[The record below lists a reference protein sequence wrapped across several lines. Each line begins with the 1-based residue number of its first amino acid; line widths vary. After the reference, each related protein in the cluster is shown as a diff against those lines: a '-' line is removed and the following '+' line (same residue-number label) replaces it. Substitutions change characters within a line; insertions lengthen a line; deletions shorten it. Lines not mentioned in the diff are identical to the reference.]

1 LTAGILLALSF
12 PKYGHPAVAW
22 IALVPLLVAVS
33 GRLGPGMV
41 AAPARS
47 VPPLRAFLLG
57 LIAGLVYFV
66 GTVYWT
72 SSVVATYGQLAMPVA
87 AFAML
92 LLAAYLALYVAVTAL
107 ILSWLIARAG
117 ARALFLTPAAWVATE
132 FLRGYLFGGFPW
144 VPLGNS
150 QVTVLPVAQLASV
163 LGVYGLS
170 ALVAFVNGAIAYAVL
185 TTGRTRLKTV
195 AAVVVLLA
203 ATAGWGAWRIGD
215 GRHTREGTPIRVGLV
230 QGNIEQSVKWRPEEA
245 YRIFT
250 TYVAMTRDVAR
261 RGAQYVI
268 WPESSTPFAFEGNP
282 SGEKAV
288 RDLAIEVGLP
298 ILFGSDQTVIDR
310 SVRLQADQPANDR
323 SVRLE
328 ADHPLVE
335 RHYNAA
341 FQLAPDGMTSAVY
354 RKIHLVPFGEFV
366 PLADWLTFFPPLVQ
380 TLAGFAPFTAGESM
394 IMLPVG
400 KHLASTAICY
410 EVVYPSLVREA
421 VAGGSELLTTIT
433 NDAWYGHSSAP
444 FQHFE
449 MAAMRAIE
457 HGRYMA
463 RAANTGISG
472 VIDPYG
478 RVVARS
484 AIFEQVGL
492 VEEVRFLTG
501 RTVYTAI
508 GDVVAYMAI
517 AMVVIALIFV
527 RRSEP
532 RT

>member
-1 LTAGILLALSF
+1 M
-12 PKYGHPAVAW
+12 
-22 IALVPLLVAVS
+22 PLLIAIS
-33 GRLGPGMV
+33 GWRGRDERLPGQ
-41 AAPARS
+41 
-47 VPPLRAFLLG
+47 PPLHAFVLG
-57 LIAGLVYFV
+57 LIAGMTYFV
-66 GTVYWT
+66 GTIYWT
-72 SSVVATYGQLAMPVA
+72 STVVAEYGQLATPIA

-92 LLAAYLALYVAVTAL
+92 LLAAYLALYPAVTAL
-107 ILSWLIARAG
+107 IVSHLIRRLG
-117 ARALFLTPAAWVATE
+117 AAALLLVPAAWVATE

-150 QVTVLPVAQLASV
+150 QVTVLPVAQLASL

-170 ALVAFVNGAIAYAVL
+170 ALVASVNGAIAYALL
-185 TTGRTRLKTV
+185 TSGPRRVKAI
-195 AAVVVLLA
+195 AAVVVLLGVIA
-203 ATAGWGAWRIGD
+203 AWGTWRIAD
-215 GRHTREGTPIRVGLV
+215 SSHTRAGTPIRVGLV
-230 QGNIEQSVKWRPEEA
+230 QGNIPQELKWRRDQVRP
-245 YRIFT
+245 IFT
-250 TYVAMTRDVAR
+250 TYVAMTRDVVR
-261 RGAQYVI
+261 RGARYVI
-268 WPESSTPFAFEGNP
+268 WPESSTPFTFEDDPG
-282 SGEKAV
+282 GEQAM
-288 RDLAIEVGLP
+288 RELAREVGVP
-298 ILFGSDQTVIDR
+298 ILFGSDQTVISRD
-310 SVRLQADQPANDR
+310 
-323 SVRLE
+323 
-328 ADHPLVE
+328 VE

-366 PLADWLTFFPPLVQ
+366 PMADWLTFFPPLVQ
-380 TLAGFAPFTAGESM
+380 TLAGFAPFTAGDAM
-394 IMLPVG
+394 IMLPIG

-410 EVVYPSLVREA
+410 EVVYPSLVRQA

-472 VIDPYG
+472 VVDPYG
-478 RVVARS
+478 RVVAKS

-508 GDVVAYMAI
+508 GDVVAYLAMAI
-517 AMVVIALIFV
+517 VVIALFV
-527 RRSEP
+527 ARRV
-532 RT
+532 RL